1 MANVK
6 FPTLISKRVI
16 SAVPDNRST
25 NVTELGVV
33 SYLPRT
39 RLAGEQTKLVIAG

>member
-1 MANVK
+1 MANFK

-16 SAVPDNRST
+16 SAVPDNRRT